1 MNWKLILLLSLFG
14 LAMSIATVS
23 SIPLNIEP
31 VFWLVIFVICA
42 YIIAKNCSG
51 KYFLHGFLVSMVN
64 SVWITAAHVIY
75 YDTYMANHPEM
86 VEMNVNMPL
95 KDHSQ
100 LMMIIMGP
108 IFGVV
113 FGLILGLF
121 SFISGKIVKKN
132 S

>member
-1 MNWKLILLLSLFG
+1 
-14 LAMSIATVS
+14 
-23 SIPLNIEP
+23 
-31 VFWLVIFVICA
+31 
-42 YIIAKNCSG
+42 
-51 KYFLHGFLVSMVN
+51 MVN